1 MSKQDKFPIQ
11 LSSSALTHPGK
22 VRRQNEDTCFADD
35 IMRCY
40 MVADGIGGAAAGEVA
55 SACMKETVAAVF
67 SGNKPPEYEELAK
80 RIKTSFQEANT
91 SIQAIIKQNPGNK
104 GMGCTAEILAFAGSQ
119 CIIGHVGDSRVYRLR
134 SGILQQLT
142 KDHTLVQEQQ
152 DLKLIDSNQAASHP
166 LRHVILRAVG
176 NKNELDVDLVQDT
189 PQPGD
194 IYLLCTDG
202 LTTMVP
208 DGDIAEIL
216 AFDGPPRLKATMLVG
231 QANDAGGKDN
241 ISVIVIEVHH

>member
-1 MSKQDKFPIQ
+1 MSKQDKFSIQ

-22 VRRQNEDTCFADD
+22 VRTHNEDTCFADD
-35 IMRCY
+35 GLRCY

-55 SACMKETVAAVF
+55 SACMKETVAALF
-67 SGNKPPEYEELAK
+67 SDNTLSGNRDLEQRVLG
-80 RIKTSFQEANT
+80 SFQETNA
-91 SIQAIIKQNPGNK
+91 SIQKIIKQNPSYK
-104 GMGCTAEILAFAGSQ
+104 GMGCTAEILAFTRAN
-119 CIIGHVGDSRVYRLR
+119 CLIGHVGDSRVYRLR
-134 SGILQQLT
+134 NGILEQLT

-176 NKNELDVDLVQDT
+176 NKHELDVDLVQDT

-202 LTTMVP
+202 LTTMVT

-216 AFDGPPRLKATMLVG
+216 AFNGPPQLKATMLVG
-231 QANDAGGKDN
+231 QANEAGGKDN